1 MVFLFVSVPCR
12 SYLTAWTYKRLNQS
26 PTVYFSIWRVSQNA
40 AVSLKHTTTVGPAA
54 VGVQTVSTSFPVALD
69 PSDIMSIH
77 YNIGETI
84 PAIGY
89 GDANSGVETVQTET
103 FQLYHSNITSS
114 TIVQFSQA
122 GVRLQRAVSGRTY
135 PIIVMLDYQGKK
147 RKNTCSRFVLFVR
160 LVAIFHNSE
169 RSAF

>member
-1 MVFLFVSVPCR
+1 MVFLFASVPCR

-26 PTVYFSIWRVSQNA
+26 PTVYFSIWRVSQNV

-69 PSDIMSIH
+69 PGDIMSIH

-114 TIVQFSQA
+114 TIIPFSKVA
-122 GVRLQRAVSGRTY
+122 VRKRAVSGRAY
-135 PIIVMLDYQGKK
+135 PIIIMLDYQGKK
-147 RKNTCSRFVLFVR
+147 RKKYMFTFC
-160 LVAIFHNSE
+160 IDC
-169 RSAF
+169 

>member
-1 MVFLFVSVPCR
+1 M
-12 SYLTAWTYKRLNQS
+12 
-26 PTVYFSIWRVSQNA
+26 

-69 PSDIMSIH
+69 PGDIMSIH

-114 TIVQFSQA
+114 TIIPFSKVP
-122 GVRLQRAVSGRTY
+122 VRKRAVSGRAY
-135 PIIVMLDYQGKK
+135 PIIIMLDYQGKK
-147 RKNTCSRFVLFVR
+147 RKKYMFTFC
-160 LVAIFHNSE
+160 IDC
-169 RSAF
+169 